1 MPHFG
6 IKLRI
11 HTMEYYLILTVLILG
26 VVVTFGMY
34 LTITTVA
41 NKIFEKQ
48 RWDIR
53 SKNIEI
59 TLPLRLQAYERMCLF
74 LERITPSNLLLRLVP
89 SAMSALEL
97 QQILLQE
104 VREEY
109 NHNVAQQLY
118 ISSHAWEQVT
128 NAMNET
134 VAVINQSAAEVSG
147 EAPPSDLAKKIFSH
161 VIEKEVQPSAHA
173 LKVIKEEIRN
183 IF

>member
-1 MPHFG
+1 
-6 IKLRI
+6 
-11 HTMEYYLILTVLILG
+11 MEYYLILTVLILG
-26 VVVTFGMY
+26 IIVTFGMY
-34 LTITTVA
+34 LTITTIA

-74 LERITPSNLLLRLVP
+74 LERITPNNLLLRLVP

-97 QQILLQE
+97 HQILLHE
-104 VREEY
+104 IREEY

-118 ISSHAWEQVT
+118 VSTHAWEQIV

-134 VAVINQSAAEVSG
+134 VAVINQAAGELNG
-147 EAPPSDLAKKIFSH
+147 EAAPADLAKKVFSH
-161 VIEKEVQPSAHA
+161 VIEREIQPSTHA
-173 LKVIKEEIRN
+173 LKILKEEVRN

>member
-1 MPHFG
+1 
-6 IKLRI
+6 
-11 HTMEYYLILTVLILG
+11 MEYYLILTVLILG
-26 VVVTFGMY
+26 AVVTFGMY

-48 RWDIR
+48 RWDMR

-74 LERITPSNLLLRLVP
+74 LERISPNNLLLRLVP
-89 SAMSALEL
+89 SATSALEL
-97 QQILLQE
+97 QQIVLHE

-118 ISSHAWEQVT
+118 ISTHAWEQIV

-134 VAVINQSAAEVSG
+134 VAVVNQAAAEVSA
-147 EAPPSDLAKKIFSH
+147 EAPASDLAKKIFSH
-161 VIEKEVQPSAHA
+161 VIEKEIQPSTHA
-173 LKVIKEEIRN
+173 LKVLKEEIRN
-183 IF
+183 VF

>member
-1 MPHFG
+1 
-6 IKLRI
+6 
-11 HTMEYYLILTVLILG
+11 MEYQLILAFLLLG
-26 VVVTFGMY
+26 GIVTFGIYM
-34 LTITTVA
+34 TVTTVA
-41 NKIFEKQ
+41 DKIFERKKL
-48 RWDIR
+48 DIR
-53 SKNIEI
+53 SKNVEI

-104 VREEY
+104 ITDEY

-118 ISSHAWEQVT
+118 MSTHAWEQIT

-134 VAVINQSAAEVSG
+134 VAVINQAATEVPA

-161 VIEKEVQPSAHA
+161 VIEKEVQPASHA
-173 LKVIKEEIRN
+173 LKVLKEEIRGV
-183 IF
+183 F

>member
-1 MPHFG
+1 
-6 IKLRI
+6 
-11 HTMEYYLILTVLILG
+11 MEYYFILTVLLLG
-26 VVVTFGMY
+26 ALVTFGVY

-41 NKIFEKQ
+41 DKIFQKQ
-48 RWDIR
+48 KWDIR

-89 SAMSALEL
+89 SAMSSLEL

-104 VREEY
+104 IRDEY

-118 ISSHAWEQVT
+118 ISSQAWEQIT

-134 VAVINQSAAEVSG
+134 VAVINQSASEVAP
-147 EAPPSDLAKKIFSH
+147 ETPPSDLAKKIFSH
-161 VIEKEVQPSAHA
+161 VIEKEVQPVAHA
-173 LKVIKEEIRN
+173 LKVLKEEIREL
-183 IF
+183 F

>member
-1 MPHFG
+1 
-6 IKLRI
+6 
-11 HTMEYYLILTVLILG
+11 MEYQLILAFLLLG
-26 VVVTFGMY
+26 GIVTFGIYM
-34 LTITTVA
+34 TVTTVA
-41 NKIFEKQ
+41 DKIFERKKL
-48 RWDIR
+48 DIR
-53 SKNIEI
+53 SKNVEI

-104 VREEY
+104 IRDEY

-118 ISSHAWEQVT
+118 MSTHAWEQIT

-134 VAVINQSAAEVSG
+134 VAVINQAATEVPA

-161 VIEKEVQPSAHA
+161 VIEKEVQPASHA
-173 LKVIKEEIRN
+173 LKVLKEEIRG

>member
-1 MPHFG
+1 
-6 IKLRI
+6 
-11 HTMEYYLILTVLILG
+11 MEYQLILAFLLLG
-26 VVVTFGMY
+26 GIVTFGIYM
-34 LTITTVA
+34 TVTTVA
-41 NKIFEKQ
+41 DKIFQNKKL
-48 RWDIR
+48 DIR
-53 SKNIEI
+53 SKNVEI

-97 QQILLQE
+97 QQVLLQE
-104 VREEY
+104 IRDEY

-118 ISSHAWEQVT
+118 MSTHAWEQIT

-134 VAVINQSAAEVSG
+134 VAVINQAATEVPA

-161 VIEKEVQPSAHA
+161 VIEKEVQPASHA
-173 LKVIKEEIRN
+173 LKVLKEEIRG

>member
-1 MPHFG
+1 MKSF
-6 IKLRI
+6 LN
-11 HTMEYYLILTVLILG
+11 MEYQVLLVTLLIVGII
-26 VVVTFGMY
+26 TFGVY

-48 RWDIR
+48 KWNIR

-104 VREEY
+104 IRDEY

-118 ISSHAWEQVT
+118 ISTHAWEQIT

-134 VAVINQSAAEVSG
+134 VAVINQAASEVSG

-161 VIEKEVQPSAHA
+161 VIEKETQPAAHA
-173 LKVIKEEIRN
+173 LKVLKEEIRAV
-183 IF
+183 F